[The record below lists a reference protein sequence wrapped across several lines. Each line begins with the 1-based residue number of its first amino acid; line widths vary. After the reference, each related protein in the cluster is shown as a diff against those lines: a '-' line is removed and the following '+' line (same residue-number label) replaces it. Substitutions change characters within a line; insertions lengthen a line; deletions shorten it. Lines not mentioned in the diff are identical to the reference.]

1 MYIHKQNRDN
11 LLVPNRNTRGA
22 VRDKFYI
29 ERYQNCKY
37 KNSPYYKGAEL
48 WKNLPIDLTRSE
60 CLFQFKTGLKKLYKK
75 YKCDD

>member
-22 VRDKFYI
+22 VRDNFYI

-48 WKNLPIDLTRSE
+48 WKNLPIDLRID
-60 CLFQFKTGLKKLYKK
+60 Y
-75 YKCDD
+75 CDQRPFRATVIDL